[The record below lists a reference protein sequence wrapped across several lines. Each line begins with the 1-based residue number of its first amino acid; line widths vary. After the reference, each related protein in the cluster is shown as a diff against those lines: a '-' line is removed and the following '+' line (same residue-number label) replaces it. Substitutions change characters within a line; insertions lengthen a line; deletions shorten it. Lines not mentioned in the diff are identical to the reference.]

1 MKKLTRWFGVGLGV
15 VLGVWL
21 SVMALIGSPIQAQ
34 DKLLS
39 VRTSQQFDVALEQVQ
54 QVLTRH
60 GFQVAHIQKCDSGL
74 EGMGYKTD
82 DYKIVF
88 FGRLEEVRALSKQYP
103 DLVPLFPFKLAV
115 YTDGDDTVLSVLNPE
130 AVAPLMA
137 TDPVLQQQL
146 STWGKDF
153 RAVLTD
159 METLKVAQLR

>member
-82 DYKIVF
+82 DYKIVV